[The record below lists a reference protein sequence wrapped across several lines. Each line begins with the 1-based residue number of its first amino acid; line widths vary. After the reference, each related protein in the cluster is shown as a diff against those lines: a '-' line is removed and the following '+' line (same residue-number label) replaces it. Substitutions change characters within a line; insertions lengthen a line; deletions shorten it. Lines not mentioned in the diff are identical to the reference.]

1 MKTCSE
7 KRKKKLK
14 VSKKYSVCAVG
25 HIRATEI
32 EEERLQIAE
41 PLQSVFE
48 LTAYTILII

>member
-14 VSKKYSVCAVG
+14 VS
-25 HIRATEI
+25 IRSIPYASLVISEPPI
-32 EEERLQIAE
+32 EEARLQIAE
-41 PLQSVFE
+41 SLQSVFE